1 MYVLASMLQDL
12 KAAQQQPRCH
22 VDTSM
27 ITPRG
32 GRHRRSL
39 AENLGAGIA
48 GAAASAAANCEFTVV
63 QAMVNEVTAA
73 CCGPDQCAGGIPPT
87 CSLECAEA
95 YSGFYYAECMQGV
108 DTGKAMNAF
117 GELCLDLDISSVALA
132 LRAKHGDL
140 ADIGMHDMAA
150 IEAAVPEP
158 FTINFDANEQG
169 QIQDGGHDMYDG
181 GNRIS
186 TSLCPATPTSGWI
199 TPYTDDLQVVQSD
212 CFGTG
217 GSYRMDLGGAMMIL
231 LATNTGTVP
240 LTVSISGNLGADN
253 GGSTSH
259 SDFTS
264 GSLTGFMSTV
274 CGTNDPSIN
283 HLFVIDGHLS
293 PDAAHTGDE
302 RTDSDA
308 DEVAGIG
315 IGSPIVYLLYSGLG
329 NQCHNEDEHR
339 AVFDALVA
347 ALQPCSSSGGGGDS
361 ATGGMCIE
369 DTSFL
374 ADVEASIPNP
384 HTIRWDASS
393 SGQIQD
399 GGGDMYDGG
408 NQITT
413 SLCTTRLQPY
423 TDDFDEASS
432 DCFGA
437 GGSYH
442 MDLRDSMMI
451 LLATN
456 TQTAS
461 DLSITITGN
470 LGSDGGGKYQH
481 NDFEEGTLSGFSTS
495 VKTPPANAFRYNS
508 CRVIVLV
515 WSRII
520 VLVSE

>member
-231 LATNTGTVP
+231 LSENTAG
-240 LTVSISGNLGADN
+240 GA
-253 GGSTSH
+253 GSHIMDYLPTRWPYSPRVVVQYAPRA
-259 SDFTS
+259 SNS
-264 GSLTGFMSTV
+264 
-274 CGTNDPSIN
+274 PN
-283 HLFVIDGHLS
+283 HL
-293 PDAAHTGDE
+293 
-302 RTDSDA
+302 
-308 DEVAGIG
+308 
-315 IGSPIVYLLYSGLG
+315 GL
-329 NQCHNEDEHR
+329 C
-339 AVFDALVA
+339 
-347 ALQPCSSSGGGGDS
+347 ALQFPSPSPWRATSARTAAAITSTPTSS
-361 ATGGMCIE
+361 
-369 DTSFL
+369 
-374 ADVEASIPNP
+374 P
-384 HTIRWDASS
+384 ASS
-393 SGQIQD
+393 
-399 GGGDMYDGG
+399 
-408 NQITT
+408 
-413 SLCTTRLQPY
+413 P
-423 TDDFDEASS
+423 
-432 DCFGA
+432 
-437 GGSYH
+437 
-442 MDLRDSMMI
+442 
-451 LLATN
+451 AT
-456 TQTAS
+456 
-461 DLSITITGN
+461 
-470 LGSDGGGKYQH
+470 
-481 NDFEEGTLSGFSTS
+481 
-495 VKTPPANAFRYNS
+495 
-508 CRVIVLV
+508 
-515 WSRII
+515 
-520 VLVSE
+520 